1 MITLEEENFLTHHA
15 YVPEHLPG
23 YGRSFSG
30 GGEPFLLGGYL
41 GYLRGETLVWIG
53 YPLEEAF
60 QEEKMKSALET
71 AIKRCRP
78 SRVAVTAPSF
88 SGTEGEEKSAD
99 SYYRLELT
107 SLRVP
112 SKIKNMVNRAGR
124 ELAIDT
130 SAELGRDHQALID
143 FFLGSREVEEG
154 TRMIF
159 GRIGDYL
166 ASVPTARVFAAR
178 DSEGKLAGFDVADFG
193 GGEYAFYLFNFRSP
207 EAAVPGTSDLLLRAL
222 IRDAQERGKRYLN
235 LGLGIN
241 EGVAFFKKKWGG
253 RPFLPHQSLIFRPSP
268 PSLFHFLRKGFTKVC

>member
-41 GYLRGETLVWIG
+41 GYLRGETLVWVG

-88 SGTEGEEKSAD
+88 PGTEGEEKSAD
-99 SYYRLELT
+99 SYYRLDLA
-107 SLRVP
+107 SLRLP
-112 SKIKNMVNRAGR
+112 SKIKNMVHRAGR
-124 ELAIDT
+124 ELAVDT
-130 SAELGRDHQALID
+130 GAEVGRDHRALID
-143 FFLGSREVEEG
+143 FFLGSRDVEEG

-166 ASVPTARVFAAR
+166 ASVATARVFAAR

-207 EAAVPGTSDLLLRAL
+207 EAAVPGTSDLLLHAL

-253 RPFLPHQSLIFRPSP
+253 RPFLPHQSLIYRPSSP
-268 PSLFHFLRKGFTKVC
+268 FLLQYLRKGFTKVC